1 MHATASRGLGEC
13 AKWVPH
19 FNFTRFE
26 GGGGVCFTVFQR
38 FMRLCLLFYFYYK
51 CDDYYALNTFGF
63 STWR

>member
-26 GGGGVCFTVFQR
+26 GGGGG
-38 FMRLCLLFYFYYK
+38 LLYGLSKIYEVMFIILF
-51 CDDYYALNTFGF
+51 LL
-63 STWR
+63 